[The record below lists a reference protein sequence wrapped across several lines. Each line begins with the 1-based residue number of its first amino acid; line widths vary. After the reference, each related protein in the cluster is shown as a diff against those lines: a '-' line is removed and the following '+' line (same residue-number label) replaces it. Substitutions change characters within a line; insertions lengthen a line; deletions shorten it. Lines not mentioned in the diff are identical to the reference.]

1 MSSFFPP
8 SQPCFRQGRYD
19 LEAAQ
24 LPIGGPGLG
33 LKATEIQLKALPRGR
48 SWNGISMLQK
58 PKRMRYTLFN
68 QQKYGFHGMVMN
80 GYNK

>member
-58 PKRMRYTLFN
+58 PKKDALHIV
-68 QQKYGFHGMVMN
+68 QPAKIWISWDGDEWL
-80 GYNK
+80 